1 MILLPALALLL
12 TSSTAPTS
20 CGFPPYPV
28 GTRTHTYIDAARANR
43 PVNVLLRYPA
53 QTPGGPDAP
62 ALLGCTNLA
71 PVISFGH
78 GFVIPHTSYDYLAP
92 WVARSGFVVVLPGT
106 ESGLSPSH
114 EAFALD
120 LIFAAKAVQSD
131 PFFDGAASSLR
142 GYGGHSMGGGAA
154 LLAAA
159 KDRNAGVLILLAPA
173 ETNPSSIAAAAR
185 VRATTFFE
193 VASRDCITPRAS
205 TAQLMFD
212 AINLTSKQKF
222 IDEIGGGSHCQFAA
236 ANVPCRLAEQS
247 CGGQP
252 TVPESIQ
259 QNETRIDVVE
269 FLFAWGFSGDNV
281 FVDDF
286 E

>member
-12 TSSTAPTS
+12 SSSTAPTF
-20 CGFPPYPV
+20 CGFPPYAV
-28 GTRTHTYIDAARANR
+28 GTRTQTYIDAARGNR

-53 QTPGGPDAP
+53 LAPGGADAP

-92 WVARSGFVVVLPGT
+92 TVAGSGFVVVLPGT
-106 ESGLSPSH
+106 ESGLS
-114 EAFALD
+114 
-120 LIFAAKAVQSD
+120 
-131 PFFDGAASSLR
+131 ASSLR

-154 LLAAA
+154 ILAAA
-159 KDRNAGVLILLAPA
+159 KDRNAGVLIVLAPA
-173 ETNPSSIAAAAR
+173 ETNPSSIAAAAK

-193 VASRDCITPRAS
+193 VASRDCVTPRAS
-205 TAQLMFD
+205 TAQPMFD

-222 IDEIGGGSHCQFAA
+222 IDEIEGGSHCQFAA
-236 ANVPCRLAEQS
+236 ANFACRLAEQS

-252 TVPESIQ
+252 LVSEAIQ
-259 QNETRIDVVE
+259 QNETRLDIVE
-269 FLFAWGFSGDNV
+269 FLFAVGFTGDNV